1 MRIVESNIN
10 KSVVCFKQFAH
21 IFLPLYSDMAPDRDV
36 CGHSFPSHP
45 LELSA
50 FAQAAVLD
58 KGLRIKSVICVFQI
72 RTASKKLQTSP
83 NHSKLLPNL
92 CGKPVWSQP
101 KSALQNVLSGN
112 KNNTKPTCQRG
123 TRWGCLCCACG

>member
-50 FAQAAVLD
+50 VAQAAVVD
-58 KGLRIKSVICVFQI
+58 KGLRIKIVICVFQI
-72 RTASKKLQTSP
+72 RTASKK
-83 NHSKLLPNL
+83 NAN
-92 CGKPVWSQP
+92 QP
-101 KSALQNVLSGN
+101 KPL
-112 KNNTKPTCQRG
+112 
-123 TRWGCLCCACG
+123 